1 MTYTAP
7 AGQEVI
13 LKLFPQSTDLNY
25 NGHVAGGW
33 LLDKMD
39 VGGGIVAYK
48 RAGGPIVTAAV
59 ADMAFLTPGLF
70 GDIVNVCVA
79 IERVGRTS
87 ITTWIELVAERM
99 GQRAPVTIA
108 QGRFTYVAIDGE
120 ARPRPVDVQ
129 T

>member
-1 MTYTAP
+1 MRISDWSSD
-7 AGQEVI
+7 VCSSD
-13 LKLFPQSTDLNY
+13 LTDLNY

-48 RAGGPIVTAAV
+48 RAGGPIVTEGV
-59 ADMAFLTPGLF
+59 ADMAFLTPALF

-79 IERVGRTS
+79 IERVGSTS
-87 ITTWIELVAERM
+87 ISTWIELVAERM
-99 GQRAPVTIA
+99 EQREPVAIA
-108 QGRFTYVAIDGE
+108 RGRFTYVAIE
-120 ARPRPVDVQ
+120 HAARHRSVEVADRKH

>member
-1 MTYTAP
+1 MTYTAS

-48 RAGGPIVTAAV
+48 RAGGPIVTAGV
-59 ADMAFLTPGLF
+59 ADMAFLTPALF
-70 GDIVNVCVA
+70 GDIINVCVA

-87 ITTWIELVAERM
+87 MTIRIELVAERM
-99 GQRAPVTIA
+99 GQREPVAIA
-108 QGRFTYVAIDGE
+108 RGLFTYVAIDGE
-120 ARPRPVDVQ
+120 ARPRPVDIE